1 MSCCYLMYLLH
12 RTIVLAGAADRLSG
26 IFSGQMSTSTSI
38 MTTYSLTNMTNIS
51 MATPAFS
58 MAVSVNH
65 SYNNNPQQVKFTG
78 FLNC

>member
-1 MSCCYLMYLLH
+1 MYLLH

-26 IFSGQMSTSTSI
+26 ILSGQMITSTSF
-38 MTTYSLTNMTNIS
+38 MTTYSLPNMTDIS

-58 MAVSVNH
+58 MAVSVDH
-65 SYNNNPQQVKFTG
+65 SYNNNPQQVKITV